1 MAPLDPTTRLSIAE
15 LVIYIVLAPVVIYN
29 LLRHGKS
36 GFLGWG
42 FLIVFCGLRLAADGI
57 QIENHD
63 KAAKGE
69 PVSDVGA
76 IVNAI
81 GISGLLYSLSGII
94 HEWSGLLTSPQ
105 ALHLSLTMLQQLPPH
120 SQPRSPAI
128 LHHPNGSPPP
138 NHHWH
143 RTLC

>member
-1 MAPLDPTTRLSIAE
+1 MAPLDPTTQLSIAE
-15 LVIYIVLAPVVIYN
+15 LAIYIVLVPVIICI

-36 GFLGWG
+36 AYLGWG

-57 QIENHD
+57 QIGDHS

-69 PVSDVGA
+69 PVGNAGA

-94 HEWSGLLTSPQ
+94 HEWLGLLASLQ
-105 ALHLSLTMLQQLPPH
+105 ALHLSLTML
-120 SQPRSPAI
+120 
-128 LHHPNGSPPP
+128 
-138 NHHWH
+138 
-143 RTLC
+143 